1 MITRSLLTV
10 PYQLTRTPLVLVDV
24 QLARRLP
31 EDSRPRLLL
40 DRVLGSYD
48 QLAGR
53 LLDDPHLAQ
62 RGVDRVQ
69 RSGKLA
75 NAVALEREAA
85 QRREA
90 AETIAA
96 AGQRQAAE
104 TAQQAQDRLDG
115 GLEEAETT
123 ERDEKRAAAADA
135 RAAAARKKKQAGQR
149 TARRLASVEQK
160 VNRAET
166 VANTRTAN
174 AQKTAKAKL
183 DDAAGERAKA
193 RAKRDDADQLAHLT
207 TAKRQSRVRS

>member
-1 MITRSLLTV
+1 V
-10 PYQLTRTPLVLVDV
+10 
-24 QLARRLP
+24 
-31 EDSRPRLLL
+31 L

-53 LLDDPHLAQ
+53 LLDDPDLAQ
-62 RGVDRVQ
+62 RGLDRVA
-69 RSGKLA
+69 RSGKIA
-75 NAVALEREAA
+75 NAVELEHAAA

-96 AGQRQAAE
+96 AGRRQAAE
-104 TAQQAQDRLDG
+104 TAQQAQDRLAG

-123 ERDEKRAAAADA
+123 ERDEKRNA
-135 RAAAARKKKQAGQR
+135 AAAARGAAAGKKKQAEQR

-183 DDAAGERAKA
+183 DGAASERAKA
-193 RAKRDDADQLAHLT
+193 GAKRKDADQLGHLAA
-207 TAKRQSRVRS
+207 AKRQSRTTS